1 MSFGIYEITLQYF
14 SPQGTK
20 HVNEMKI
27 EVFCDLEIHWT
38 CEKVTQELANCSSFC
53 SNLFCKFCTLL
64 STKCSMKKTI
74 GFQMPSK

>member
-27 EVFCDLEIHWT
+27 EVFCDLEIHCR
-38 CEKVTQELANCSSFC
+38 CEKVTQELLIVQAFVQTYLCSK
-53 SNLFCKFCTLL
+53 LVTTPL
-64 STKCSMKKTI
+64 STEQQLLFKKDN
-74 GFQMPSK
+74 

>member
-14 SPQGTK
+14 SLQGTK

-38 CEKVTQELANCSSFC
+38 CEKVTQELANCSSFR
-53 SNLFCKFCTLL
+53 
-64 STKCSMKKTI
+64 
-74 GFQMPSK
+74 SK